1 MMNKKVASIAISA
14 SLVAGGVGIPATL
27 VYAKTLPKTL
37 IEYSNSIDGKQ
48 VLTQNTSENVKS
60 NDSAKVFNINIKY
73 VYNNK
78 VIKNETQQVGYNEN
92 IKTDIPSGYKEV
104 SLNGTDTN
112 IDSDGTIT
120 VNIVPITYEVN
131 YYVSY
136 NGSYLK
142 EGTAEV
148 TQKGIG
154 SSVNLI
160 GNSLIPDGYEFSSAT
175 MNGKSVSESDL
186 QNLYASS
193 NSTVIINVSKRTYNF
208 EYTFNN
214 SQGNVIKKGSLTYE
228 IGNSIANFSE
238 LVPKGYKITNND
250 NFDNYNMFGKS
261 SLNIPVTEI
270 THNINWQLVNS
281 LTEKEISSGT
291 KTINELDGDFNGST
305 LIPSGYVYVASKIDG
320 VYSTLDELKNITD
333 ESNSNVV
340 IAVEKSSDIGLV
352 TTKTDSEERTA
363 TITYNDPNAKSVSL
377 VVGSNS
383 ANLENSGN
391 GVWTVTVPLPD
402 KGTEFLYK
410 FIVDGKSEL
419 GHGVKSIGDNDIFS
433 YTPLLNT
440 IDYDVTCS
448 GSELN
453 KGTLNVDNSNN
464 VTNLTE
470 VIPSGYKFVS
480 ATVNGEPVSEEDIS
494 SLPDSSSCSV
504 HIYVE
509 SVYNKLSYE
518 VKCGGKTLETNSV
531 EVDNTDYTSNL
542 SALIPSG
549 YEFVSATDNGK
560 SIEESALS
568 SISNSSNNAIVINV
582 EPITYSTNVNFY
594 NSETGDLIKTEKL
607 NYTVNKSLNLQDI
620 GSLDGYTFKYVENDG
635 VVLGGTNI
643 TEFSGSE
650 VGTLS
655 IYETPDK
662 NTLSIKTEYNNN
674 VVSTKSI
681 EVTNNDDYTDLTDII
696 PKGYEATTL
705 NINGTYVSVDELS
718 AMPNSTYGDIVI
730 KIQPKK
736 YKLTFIDSST
746 GDKVSSDSVYEISD
760 KGKCDYSTL
769 VPTGYKVV
777 SLEINGVKTKDTLD
791 DIPVASGDITV
802 YVENEMRTL
811 SVDMLDGQTSI
822 YDVSSQ
828 VLKTDT
834 TDVAN
839 EVPQGYEIVSATDN
853 GTEIS
858 TKDLSKINDSNNND
872 IVINVKPVTSTLK
885 VPVYDSENGWII
897 TTETLSVNVDKQIN
911 IEDIA
916 KVNGYKFDYAEVNDA
931 KLTNIKTI
939 TGVGM
944 KNLKIYLT
952 PDNTKATL
960 SIKTESGQ
968 VLDTNT
974 LTGYSSETEDIN
986 SMIPTG
992 YTLDKL
998 LSSDNKTLSSSS
1010 VTLSDLNNATAY
1022 VSKTKYNVTVN
1033 FYDEITGKV
1042 IDTKTLTYT
1051 YGEPVNMT
1059 DFVEVSGY
1067 TFDYLDSNGVHILDE
1082 SMSSFNATRWIQGN
1096 NLSVYMIPNTMSK
1109 SIKWVNS
1116 EDGTTVTTSTV
1127 TGDSTENVDITKLC
1141 PTGYTI
1147 KSIDNYYKVSSNNTI
1162 ELSKI
1167 DGMTIEIK
1175 PVTESLKVN
1184 YVYNTDTLATKTYT
1198 GSGNAT
1204 EDLTSNI
1211 PSGYSAKSV
1220 EVNGKS
1226 VNVDELK
1233 NMSLSNSTVTVNLSK
1248 NPTTISVECIDS
1260 NTNKE
1265 ISNKSLT
1272 TSSAS
1277 LNLTSYVPKG
1287 YEVTS
1292 VDIGDITTTEF
1303 ALQDVDPDK
1312 GNVKIYVQPT
1322 SVTGTV
1328 STKYTDGKL
1337 NIYFTDTTA
1346 TEVAVNIN
1354 VNGWSL
1360 YNMTNE
1366 GNGLWEATVDIPSG
1380 VDSVEYNF
1388 KVDNASWTT
1397 GKGNDTES
1405 DYNVYKIEQSNKQGD
1420 ATVTEV
1426 GNGYVK
1432 VEYTN
1437 ANAKTASIH
1446 YLSNDTWTTTEMSDN
1461 NGTFSAQIPLSEST
1475 TQLEFKF
1482 IINGSDWV
1490 VANGVNTSG
1499 SGVYEDNI
1507 YTYGDSAFTE
1517 TSTAKTT
1524 NESGLSG
1531 VIKNISNWLKSL

>member
-14 SLVAGGVGIPATL
+14 SLVAGGIGIPATL

-37 IEYSNSIDGKQ
+37 IEYSDGKQ
-48 VLTQNTSENVKS
+48 VQSQSSSE
-60 NDSAKVFNINIKY
+60 SAKVFNINIKY
-73 VYNNK
+73 VYGNK
-78 VIKNETQQVGYNEN
+78 VIKNETQQVGYDGN
-92 IKTDIPSGYKEV
+92 IKLDIPSGYKEV
-104 SLNGTDTN
+104 NVNGTDN
-112 IDSDGTIT
+112 YIQSNGTVT
-120 VNIVPITYEVN
+120 VHISPITYEVN
-131 YYVSY
+131 YYVKY
-136 NGSYLK
+136 DGSYLR
-142 EGTAEV
+142 EGTTKV

-154 SSVNLI
+154 NAVNLI
-160 GNSLIPDGYEFSSAT
+160 KGNLIPNGYEFSSAT
-175 MNGKSVSESDL
+175 INGENISESDL

-193 NSTVIINVSKRTYNF
+193 NSTVIININKKTYNF
-208 EYTFNN
+208 DYTFKN
-214 SQGNVIKKGSLTYE
+214 SQDSIIKKGSLTYQ
-228 IGNSIANFSE
+228 IGNSIADLTE
-238 LVPKGYKITNND
+238 LVPKGYEIGNND
-250 NFDNYNMFGKS
+250 NLDNYNMFGKS
-261 SLNIPVTEI
+261 SLDILVTEI
-270 THNINWQLVNS
+270 THNIDWQLVNS
-281 LTEKEISSGT
+281 LTDKEISSGT
-291 KTINELDGDFNGST
+291 KTINELNGDFNGST
-305 LIPSGYVYVASKIDG
+305 LIPNGYIYVASKIDG
-320 VYSTLDELKNITD
+320 VYSTLDELKSITN

-340 IAVEKSSDIGLV
+340 IAVEKASDIGLV
-352 TTKTDSEERTA
+352 TTKTNNEDRTA
-363 TITYNDPNAKSVSL
+363 TITYNDPNAKSISL
-377 VVGSNS
+377 VVGNNS
-383 ANLENSGN
+383 AALENSGN

-440 IDYDVTCS
+440 INYDVTCGGNS
-448 GSELN
+448 LN
-453 KGTLNVDNSNN
+453 KGILNIDNSNN
-464 VTNLTE
+464 VTDITE

-480 ATVNGEPVSEEDIS
+480 ATVNGEPASEEDITS
-494 SLPDSSSCSV
+494 IPDSNDCNV

-518 VKCGGKTLETNSV
+518 VKCGDKTLETNSL

-542 SALIPSG
+542 STLIPSG
-549 YEFVSATDNGK
+549 YKFVSATDNGK
-560 SIEESALS
+560 SIVESDLA
-568 SISNSSNNAIVINV
+568 SISNSTDNDIIINI

-594 NSETGDLIKTEKL
+594 NSETGDLIKTENL
-607 NYTVNKSLNLQDI
+607 NYTVNENINLQDI
-620 GSLDGYTFKYVENDG
+620 GNVEGYTFKYVKNDG

-655 IYETPDK
+655 IYESPNK
-662 NTLSIKTEYNNN
+662 NTLSIKMEDSNS

-681 EVTNNDDYTDLTDII
+681 QVTNNNDYTNLTDII
-696 PKGYEATTL
+696 PKEYEATTL
-705 NINGTYVSVDELS
+705 NINGTYVNVDELS
-718 AMPNSTYGDIVI
+718 AIPNSTYGNIVV
-730 KIQPKK
+730 KIQPKE

-746 GDKVSSDSVYEISD
+746 GDKVSSDLVYEISD
-760 KGKCDYSTL
+760 KGKCDYTTL

-777 SLEINGVKTKDTLD
+777 SLDINGVKTNDTLD
-791 DIPVASGDITV
+791 NIPIAAGDITV

-811 SVDMLDGQTSI
+811 SVEMLDGRNPI
-822 YDVSSQ
+822 YNVSSQ
-828 VLKTDT
+828 VSDTDT

-853 GTEIS
+853 GAEIS
-858 TKDLSKINDSNNND
+858 TKDLSKVSDSNNND

-885 VPVYDSENGWII
+885 VPVYDSENGWLI
-897 TTETLSVNVDKQIN
+897 TTETLSVNVDKEIN

-931 KLTNIKTI
+931 KLTNVKTI

-944 KNLKIYLT
+944 KNFKIYLT

-968 VLDTNT
+968 VLSTDT
-974 LTGYSSETEDIN
+974 LTGYSSETEDLT

-998 LSSDNKTLSSSS
+998 VSSDNKTLSSSN
-1010 VTLSDLNNATAY
+1010 VTLGDLNNATLY
-1022 VSKTKYNVTVN
+1022 VSKTKYNVQVN

-1051 YGEPVNMT
+1051 YGEPVDMT
-1059 DFVEVSGY
+1059 DFVKTNGY
-1067 TFDYLDSNGVHILDE
+1067 IFDYLDSNGVHILDE

-1096 NLSVYMIPNTMSK
+1096 NLSVYMIPNTISK

-1116 EDGTTVTTSTV
+1116 KDGTTVTTSTV

-1147 KSIDNYYKVSSNNTI
+1147 KSIDNYNKVSSNNTI

-1167 DGMTIEIK
+1167 DGMVIQIK
-1175 PVTESLKVN
+1175 PVIESLKVN
-1184 YVYNTDTLATKTYT
+1184 YIYNSKTLATKTYT
-1198 GSGNAT
+1198 GTINET
-1204 EDLTSNI
+1204 ENLTSNV
-1211 PSGYSAKSV
+1211 PSGYSVKSV
-1220 EVNGKS
+1220 DVNGKS

-1233 NMSLSNSTVTVNLSK
+1233 NMALSNSTVTVNLAK

-1272 TSSAS
+1272 TNSSS
-1277 LNLTSYVPKG
+1277 LNLTSYIPKG

-1292 VDIGDITTTEF
+1292 VDIGDITTTES
-1303 ALQDVDPDK
+1303 ALQDVNPDK
-1312 GNVKIYVQPT
+1312 GSVKIYVQPT

-1328 STKYTDGKL
+1328 STKYADGKL
-1337 NIYFTDTTA
+1337 SIYFTNTTA

-1366 GNGLWEATVDIPSG
+1366 GNGLWEATVSIPSG

-1397 GKGNDTES
+1397 GKGNDTQD
-1405 DYNVYKIEQSNKQGD
+1405 DYNIYKIEQNNKEGN
-1420 ATVTEV
+1420 ATVTEL
-1426 GNGYVK
+1426 GNGN
-1432 VEYTN
+1432 VEVSYTN
-1437 ANAKTASIH
+1437 VNAKTVSLH
-1446 YLSNDTWTTTEMSDN
+1446 YLSNNTWTTKEMTDT
-1461 NGTFSAQIPLSEST
+1461 NGTFSAEVPLSQSA

-1490 VANGVNTSG
+1490 IANGISTSG
-1499 SGVYEDNI
+1499 SGVYENNI
-1507 YTYGDSAFTE
+1507 YTYGESAFE
-1517 TSTAKTT
+1517 ASTSKTT
-1524 NESGLSG
+1524 KESGISG
-1531 VIKNISNWLKSL
+1531 VIKNISSWLKGL